1 VATAQADLLAE
12 IGEVKNDSEL
22 FRGSADAT
30 RRHPGTGGQARFSAV
45 MVHQPPHP
53 YRSVNGR
60 VAYHQEVAKAVP
72 DLSLVSYVRD
82 PGIGAAALQALAGG
96 CPSLVAVKYAVPD
109 AFALFEA
116 IDSVGAD
123 RVTWVCGLAE
133 RWAPFHWLS
142 GAQGFTSGVANVA
155 SGLALRL
162 LRQLRGG
169 SFEAAME
176 TWRVLPPMA
185 QLGLCRRDVRLPI
198 VTLDQ
203 EESDEVEKLRA
214 AWRVSAPIDGHAETT
229 GAHA

>member
-53 YRSVNGR
+53 YRSVNGW
-60 VAYHQEVAKAVP
+60 VAYHQEVARAAP
-72 DLSLVSYVRD
+72 DLSLVGY
-82 PGIGAAALQALAGG
+82 
-96 CPSLVAVKYAVPD
+96 
-109 AFALFEA
+109 
-116 IDSVGAD
+116 
-123 RVTWVCGLAE
+123 
-133 RWAPFHWLS
+133 
-142 GAQGFTSGVANVA
+142 
-155 SGLALRL
+155 
-162 LRQLRGG
+162 
-169 SFEAAME
+169 
-176 TWRVLPPMA
+176 MA

-214 AWRVSAPIDGHAETT
+214 AWRVSASIDGHAEAT